1 MGEQPAMNEPGRERT
16 PEEIR
21 QDIAETRDDMSV
33 TVSQIEDRVS
43 PTRIRQRQQAKVRN
57 RWDRMRSSVMG
68 SRDTG
73 PSYGYST
80 TSGYTP
86 NYGYDVD
93 QGTSRTGEARERFSE
108 GTGEARERLSEG
120 AGQARDRIS
129 EGASRGAEALR
140 DAPDQAMQQ
149 AQGNPFAAGLMAFGA
164 GALLGTLLPAS
175 QPEQRAAQ
183 TLRDRYEDDV
193 KEGAK
198 QIAQTAKEE
207 LQPKAQQATEEI
219 KSTAQEAAQQTKSD
233 ATDSA
238 QRVQGEAQQAKTRI
252 QES

>member
-1 MGEQPAMNEPGRERT
+1 MGEQPAMNEPGHERT

-43 PTRIRQRQQAKVRN
+43 PTRIKQRQQAKVRN

-93 QGTSRTGEARERFSE
+93 QGTSRTGEARER
-108 GTGEARERLSEG
+108 LSEG
-120 AGQARDRIS
+120 AGQARERVS

-149 AQGNPFAAGLMAFGA
+149 AQGNPFAAGLIAFGA

-252 QES
+252 KES